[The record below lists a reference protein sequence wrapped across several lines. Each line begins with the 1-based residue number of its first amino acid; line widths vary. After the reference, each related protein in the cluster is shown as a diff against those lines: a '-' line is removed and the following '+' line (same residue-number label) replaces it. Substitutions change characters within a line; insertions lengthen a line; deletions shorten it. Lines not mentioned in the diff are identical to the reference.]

1 MAKQTVVVTKT
12 TISRAPSKSAG
23 GSGKSSG
30 NTSRCT
36 ACGKFN
42 GKKKG

>member
-12 TISRAPSKSAG
+12 TISRASSKSVV
-23 GSGKSSG
+23 GSGKSGS
-30 NTSRCT
+30 NSRCPT
-36 ACGKFN
+36 CGKFI